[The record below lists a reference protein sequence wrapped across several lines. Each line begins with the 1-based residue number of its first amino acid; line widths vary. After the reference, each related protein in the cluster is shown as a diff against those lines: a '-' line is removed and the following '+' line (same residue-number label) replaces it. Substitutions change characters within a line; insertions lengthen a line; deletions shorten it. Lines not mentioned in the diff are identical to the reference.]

1 MEARFEN
8 QGSNQSGMRDRNERL
23 VLTILRRQGSL
34 PKAEIARTTGLS
46 AQTVSVI
53 MRALEDEGLLEKG
66 EKVRGKV
73 GQPSVPMCLSRDGAL
88 FFGVKVGRRSAELVL
103 VNFVGEVLERR
114 RLTYDYPTPE
124 GTVSFV
130 RNSVDDVSKTLT
142 PVQLSRIAGL
152 GVAMPYFLWEWGP
165 LIGVDEK
172 DLQEWKDFD
181 LLAELERVFDF
192 PVYLG
197 NDATCACSSE
207 LVFGRDDKPK
217 DFLYV
222 YVGYF
227 IGGGV
232 VLNGSLYEGHSGNA
246 GALGP
251 YPIDGQGGRTRQLI
265 DVASL
270 MGLERRLIDAEGDT
284 RSMWENPDTWKIDD
298 AIIEDWLSDAVPA
311 IAQTIQASNAFFD
324 FPVVIIDGSMPTD
337 VRERIVGGVRDC
349 LEDLNFSGLT
359 VPEIASGAI
368 GTDARPLGGASL
380 PLSKRFF
387 LEV

>member
-1 MEARFEN
+1 
-8 QGSNQSGMRDRNERL
+8 MRDRNERL

-53 MRALEDEGLLEKG
+53 MRALESEGLLEKG

-103 VNFVGEVLERR
+103 VNFLGEILERR
-114 RLTYDYPTPE
+114 RLTYDYPTPD

-130 RNSVDDVSKTLT
+130 RNSVAEVSKTLT
-142 PVQLSRIAGL
+142 RVQRSRIAGL
-152 GVAMPYFLWEWGP
+152 GIATPYFLWEWGP
-165 LIGVDEK
+165 LIGVDEAE
-172 DLQEWKDFD
+172 LQQWKGFD
-181 LLAELERVFDF
+181 LRVEIEKLFDF

-217 DFLYV
+217 DFLYI

-270 MGLERRLIDAEGDT
+270 MGLERRLIDAEGDAK
-284 RSMWENPDTWKIDD
+284 RIWEDPDTWIIDD
-298 AIIEDWLSDAVPA
+298 AIIDDWLSDAVPA
-311 IAQTIQASNAFFD
+311 IAQTIQAANAFFD
-324 FPVVIIDGSMPTD
+324 FPVVIIDGSMPAE
-337 VRERIVGGVRDC
+337 VRERIVGRVRGS

-359 VPEIASGAI
+359 MPRVVNGSI